1 MDNKFVRFSDWE
13 SKRFQK
19 VEEDGVEA
27 PAKTEAPGNAALHAR
42 LAEIIK
48 VRRESV
54 RSKDDIKTQILDI
67 ETKLIRLDIEKN
79 DLLKRKVDLQSAYE
93 IASKT
98 QLEGKT
104 NVKEDAK

>member
-13 SKRFQK
+13 SKRFKK
-19 VEEDGVEA
+19 VEEDA
-27 PAKTEAPGNAALHAR
+27 PGTKTEAPGNAELHAK
-42 LAEIIK
+42 LADITK
-48 VRRESV
+48 ARRESV
-54 RSKDDIKTQILDI
+54 RSKNDINTQILDI

-79 DLLKRKVDLQSAYE
+79 DLLKRKADLQSAHE

-104 NVKEDAK
+104 NVKEDDK

>member
-19 VEEDGVEA
+19 VEEDNGT
-27 PAKTEAPGNAALHAR
+27 PAKSEAPGNAELHAK
-42 LAEIIK
+42 LADITK
-48 VRRESV
+48 ARRESV
-54 RSKDDIKTQILDI
+54 RGKDDIKTQILDI

-79 DLLKRKVDLQSAYE
+79 DLLKRKADLQSAYE
-93 IASKT
+93 ITSKT